1 MYRRPQADRER
12 SEFIEKVVQID
23 RVARVVKGGRRFRFR
38 ATVVLGDGNG
48 RVGIG
53 IGKGGE
59 VILAIAKAV
68 ETAKKSM
75 VTVNLN
81 GSTIPHEV
89 TVKFAGASVF
99 LKPASEGTGVIAGG
113 PVRAVV
119 EAAGIRDIL
128 SKSLGSSNKL
138 NNVQA
143 TFIAL
148 KSLSPL
154 KTRTAPPVKEVVAP
168 AVTQTPVETPAE
180 IPASTEKPK
189 PATKSKAAPKKKAP
203 AAKKPVKAAAKPS
216 KKEAS

>member
-1 MYRRPQADRER
+1 
-12 SEFIEKVVQID
+12 
-23 RVARVVKGGRRFRFR
+23 
-38 ATVVLGDGNG
+38 LGDGAG

-75 VTVNLN
+75 VSVNLN
-81 GSTIPHEV
+81 GTTIPHEV

-119 EAAGIRDIL
+119 EAAGIKDIL

-154 KTRTAPPVKEVVAP
+154 KPRTEAPAKEVVVEAP
-168 AVTQTPVETPAE
+168 AEVITEAPVK
-180 IPASTEKPK
+180 TEKPK
-189 PATKSKAAPKKKAP
+189 PAAKPKAAPKAR
-203 AAKKPVKAAAKPS
+203 ASATKKPAKATAKS
-216 KKEAS
+216 SEKEGA